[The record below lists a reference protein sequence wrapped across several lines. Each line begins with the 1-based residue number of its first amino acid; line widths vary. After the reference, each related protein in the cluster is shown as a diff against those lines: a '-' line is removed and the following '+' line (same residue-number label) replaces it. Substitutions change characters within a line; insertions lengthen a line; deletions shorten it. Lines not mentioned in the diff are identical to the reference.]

1 MATFKLVNSNKTI
14 IDYISEKAIEE
25 FGASV
30 TPDEENNAIT
40 VECEDDVVED
50 ILSAYKMAKFK
61 ATTGGLV
68 NWGGKKIGTVA
79 GVAKDAGI
87 GGIKI
92 VSKGLFGGL
101 KKVAELGIGGTS
113 VIVDEAK
120 ASWVE
125 LTKSDEI
132 RSIKKSFG
140 STGNNSDDIVMVTGE
155 SGQEANAEG

>member
-1 MATFKLVNSNKTI
+1 MATFKLVNQNNSI
-14 IDYISEKAIEE
+14 LEYITEKAQEE

-30 TPDEENNAIT
+30 SQEENTLTI
-40 VECEDDVVED
+40 ECEDDVVED

-120 ASWVE
+120 ASWGE

-140 STGNNSDDIVMVTGE
+140 STGDGSDDIVMVTGE
-155 SGQEANAEG
+155 QQAEAQG

>member
-40 VECEDDVVED
+40 VECADDVVED

-87 GGIKI
+87 GGIKVI
-92 VSKGLFGGL
+92 SKGLFGGL

-120 ASWVE
+120 ASWGE

>member
-40 VECEDDVVED
+40 VECADDVVED

-87 GGIKI
+87 GGIKVI
-92 VSKGLFGGL
+92 SKGLFGGL

-120 ASWVE
+120 ASWGE

-155 SGQEANAEG
+155 SGQEANAES

>member
-25 FGASV
+25 FGANV

-120 ASWVE
+120 ASWGE

>member
-1 MATFKLVNSNKTI
+1 MAQFKITNENLEILN
-14 IDYISEKAIEE
+14 YINEKATEE
-25 FGASV
+25 FNANV
-30 TPDEENNAIT
+30 TQDGTVLT
-40 VECEDDVVED
+40 VECADDVVED

-120 ASWVE
+120 ASWGE

-155 SGQEANAEG
+155 QQAEAQG

>member
-1 MATFKLVNSNKTI
+1 MATFKIVNSNKTI
-14 IDYISEKAIEE
+14 LNYINEKATEE
-25 FGASV
+25 FNASV
-30 TPDEENNAIT
+30 TVDEDNNALTI
-40 VECEDDVVED
+40 ECADEVVED

-68 NWGGKKIGTVA
+68 NWGGKKVGSVA
-79 GVAKDAGI
+79 GIVKDAGI

-92 VSKGLFGGL
+92 ASKGLFGGL

-120 ASWVE
+120 ASWSE
-125 LTKSDEI
+125 LSKSDEI

-140 STGNNSDDIVMVTGE
+140 STGGNSDDIVMVTGE
-155 SGQEANAEG
+155 AGQEANAEG

>member
-1 MATFKLVNSNKTI
+1 MATFKLVNQNNSI
-14 IDYISEKAIEE
+14 LEYITEKAQEE

-30 TPDEENNAIT
+30 SQEENTLTI
-40 VECEDDVVED
+40 ECEDDVVED

-120 ASWVE
+120 SSWSE

-140 STGNNSDDIVMVTGE
+140 STGDGSEDIVMVTGE
-155 SGQEANAEG
+155 QQAEAQG

>member
-1 MATFKLVNSNKTI
+1 MATFKLVNQNNSI
-14 IDYISEKAIEE
+14 LEYITEKAQEE

-30 TPDEENNAIT
+30 SQEENTLTI
-40 VECEDDVVED
+40 ECEDDVVED

-61 ATTGGLV
+61 ATTSGLV

-120 ASWVE
+120 ASWGE

-140 STGNNSDDIVMVTGE
+140 STGANSDDIVMVTGE
-155 SGQEANAEG
+155 QQTKAQG

>member
-1 MATFKLVNSNKTI
+1 MATFKLVNQNNSI
-14 IDYISEKAIEE
+14 LEYITEKAQEE

-30 TPDEENNAIT
+30 SQEENTLTI
-40 VECEDDVVED
+40 ECEDDVVED

-120 ASWVE
+120 ASWGE

-140 STGNNSDDIVMVTGE
+140 ATNGTSDDIVMVTGE
-155 SGQEANAEG
+155 ANQEAQA

>member
-30 TPDEENNAIT
+30 TPDEENNTIT
-40 VECEDDVVED
+40 VECADDVVED

-87 GGIKI
+87 GGIKVI
-92 VSKGLFGGL
+92 SKGLFGGL

-120 ASWVE
+120 SSWSE

-140 STGNNSDDIVMVTGE
+140 STGGAGDDIVMVTGE
-155 SGQEANAEG
+155 ANQEAQAEG

>member
-40 VECEDDVVED
+40 VECTDDVVED

-120 ASWVE
+120 ASWSE
-125 LTKSDEI
+125 LSKSDEI

-140 STGNNSDDIVMVTGE
+140 STGANSEDIVMVTGE
-155 SGQEANAEG
+155 QQTEAQG

>member
-40 VECEDDVVED
+40 VECADDVVED

-87 GGIKI
+87 GGIKVI
-92 VSKGLFGGL
+92 SKGLFGGL

-120 ASWVE
+120 SSWSE

-140 STGNNSDDIVMVTGE
+140 STGGAGDDIVMVTGE
-155 SGQEANAEG
+155 ANQEAQAEG

>member
-1 MATFKLVNSNKTI
+1 MATFKLVNQNNSI
-14 IDYISEKAIEE
+14 LEYITEKAQEE

-30 TPDEENNAIT
+30 SQEENTLTI
-40 VECEDDVVED
+40 ECEDDVVED

-101 KKVAELGIGGTS
+101 KKVAELGIGGVS
-113 VIVDEAK
+113 VITDEAK
-120 ASWVE
+120 ASWSE
-125 LTKSDEI
+125 LSKSDEI

-140 STGNNSDDIVMVTGE
+140 STGDGSEDIVIVSNQTQATE
-155 SGQEANAEG
+155 EAQA

>member
-1 MATFKLVNSNKTI
+1 MATFKLVNQNNSI
-14 IDYISEKAIEE
+14 LEYITEKAQEE

-30 TPDEENNAIT
+30 SQEENTLTI
-40 VECEDDVVED
+40 ECEDDVVED

-120 ASWVE
+120 ASWGE
-125 LTKSDEI
+125 FTKSDEI

-140 STGNNSDDIVMVTGE
+140 STGANSEDIVMVTGE
-155 SGQEANAEG
+155 Q

>member
-30 TPDEENNAIT
+30 THDEENNAIT
-40 VECEDDVVED
+40 VECADDVVED

-92 VSKGLFGGL
+92 ISKGLFGGL

-120 ASWVE
+120 TSWGE

-140 STGNNSDDIVMVTGE
+140 STGDSSEDIVMVSNQTQATE
-155 SGQEANAEG
+155 EAQG

>member
-1 MATFKLVNSNKTI
+1 MATFKITNDNINILN
-14 IDYISEKAIEE
+14 YINEKATEE
-25 FGASV
+25 FSANVSQNGTV
-30 TPDEENNAIT
+30 LT
-40 VECEDDVVED
+40 VECADDVVED

-87 GGIKI
+87 GGIKVI
-92 VSKGLFGGL
+92 SKGLFGGL

-120 ASWVE
+120 ASWSE
-125 LTKSDEI
+125 LSKSDEI

-140 STGNNSDDIVMVTGE
+140 STGSEADDIVMVTGE
-155 SGQEANAEG
+155 ANQEAQA

>member
-1 MATFKLVNSNKTI
+1 MATFKLVNQNNSI
-14 IDYISEKAIEE
+14 LEYITEKAQEE

-30 TPDEENNAIT
+30 SQEENTLTI
-40 VECEDDVVED
+40 ECEDEVVED

-120 ASWVE
+120 ASWGE

-140 STGNNSDDIVMVTGE
+140 STGGTGDDIVMVTGE
-155 SGQEANAEG
+155 VSQEAQAEG